1 MIWYTRFL
9 FLRYT
14 RHRCGMC
21 MNIILLYNR
30 LFVKSQSSI
39 LHSTALPWYSDPSL
53 MTPFLRFPIFE
64 TLTSVGYLIIIS
76 MVWIPVI
83 DTDTQTCILAH
94 TDTNKAQWQ
103 NIQRLCVL
111 LCISDTSLQTA
122 HTEDRQMDIKSYGK
136 LKKNRR
142 NRTFSRS
149 WIEIYDFLK
158 MNIGI

>member
-9 FLRYT
+9 FLQYT

-21 MNIILLYNR
+21 MNIILLYYR
-30 LFVKSQSSI
+30 LFVISQSSI
-39 LHSTALPWYSDPSL
+39 LHSNVLPWYSDPSL
-53 MTPFLRFPIFE
+53 MTPFLRFLIFE

-76 MVWIPVI
+76 IVWIPVI
-83 DTDTQTCILAH
+83 D

-103 NIQRLCVL
+103 NIHRLCVL

-122 HTEDRQMDIKSYGK
+122 HAEDRQMDIKRYGK
-136 LKKNRR
+136 LKKNRM

-149 WIEIYDFLK
+149 WIDIYDFLK
-158 MNIGI
+158 MNFGI